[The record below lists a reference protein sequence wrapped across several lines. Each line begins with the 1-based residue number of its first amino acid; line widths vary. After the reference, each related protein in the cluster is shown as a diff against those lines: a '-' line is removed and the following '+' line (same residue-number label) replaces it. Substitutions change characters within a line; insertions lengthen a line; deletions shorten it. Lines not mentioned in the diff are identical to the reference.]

1 MFKNLST
8 GLEHSQFLLTFW
20 DKQRSTV
27 LIYPERSERMGTAR
41 FKYLVK
47 IQMFDRYFDIER
59 KFKYLVI
66 SKIV

>member
-1 MFKNLST
+1 
-8 GLEHSQFLLTFW
+8 
-20 DKQRSTV
+20 
-27 LIYPERSERMGTAR
+27 MGTAR

-66 SKIV
+66 IQRLFDHHIFYEYSNIESYL